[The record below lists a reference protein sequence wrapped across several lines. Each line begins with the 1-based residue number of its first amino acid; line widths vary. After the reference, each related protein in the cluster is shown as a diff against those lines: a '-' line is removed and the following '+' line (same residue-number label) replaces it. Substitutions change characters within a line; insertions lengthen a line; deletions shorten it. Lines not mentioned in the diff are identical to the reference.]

1 MMHEEKDGDASI
13 DDRTEGKEEEE
24 CDERSNINDLM
35 DRLTYTT
42 IWRDRQSMMK
52 RKKSRKSA
60 SNWEMNRSKVTEV
73 NDSTQHRL
81 SPVADVSLVTHLCH
95 LLSICIFYFPI
106 DLDDEIRFFI

>member
-60 SNWEMNRSKVTEV
+60 SKEGNE
-73 NDSTQHRL
+73 
-81 SPVADVSLVTHLCH
+81 
-95 LLSICIFYFPI
+95 
-106 DLDDEIRFFI
+106 